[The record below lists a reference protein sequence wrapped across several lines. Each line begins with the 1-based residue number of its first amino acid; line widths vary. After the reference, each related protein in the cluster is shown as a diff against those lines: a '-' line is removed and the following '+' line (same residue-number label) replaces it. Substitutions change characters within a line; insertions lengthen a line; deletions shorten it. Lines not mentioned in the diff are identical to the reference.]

1 MGGHRVECSVRS
13 DRVPL
18 RLGPREI
25 RLSGARRVVDDHWL
39 PAMGRTARLTVREWS
54 VNMGFFDRLANV
66 WKGFLSL
73 WVSDIESRNPE
84 AVYEAAIDERVR
96 KHRDL
101 KKAVSGIVYLRNKL
115 SNERELKEVM
125 AQLPV
130 AIEDGE
136 DEVALV
142 LIQKKDELTA
152 QIESLSAELR
162 KVSDQAEEAKS
173 GLLAFQSEI
182 EKLKREKEQMLAK
195 KANAEARIQIQDT
208 LDGLSTDADVKALD
222 NVREHISKLQA
233 EADIGSEIKG
243 DSLDAKLAKIKEKAA
258 NSSAR
263 SQLDEMKR
271 QMASRQAAAEGASG
285 VKKSI

>member
-1 MGGHRVECSVRS
+1 
-13 DRVPL
+13 
-18 RLGPREI
+18 
-25 RLSGARRVVDDHWL
+25 
-39 PAMGRTARLTVREWS
+39 
-54 VNMGFFDRLANV
+54 MGFFDRLANV
-66 WKGFLSL
+66 WRGFLSL

-96 KHRDL
+96 KHREL

-115 SNERELKEVM
+115 STELEGKERELKEVM
-125 AQLPV
+125 TQLPV

-142 LIQKKDELTA
+142 LIQKKDELTSS
-152 QIESLSAELR
+152 IEALSAELKR
-162 KVSDQAEEAKS
+162 VSDQAEEAKS

-195 KANAEARIQIQDT
+195 KANAEARIRIQET
-208 LDGLSTDADVKALD
+208 LDGLSTEADVKALE

-233 EADIGSEIKG
+233 EADIGSEIQG
-243 DSLDAKLAKIKEKAA
+243 SSLDSKLKTIKEKAA

-263 SQLDEMKR
+263 SQLEEMKR
-271 QMASRQAAAEGASG
+271 QMQSRKAAVAEGGAS
-285 VKKSI
+285 VKKTI

>member
-1 MGGHRVECSVRS
+1 
-13 DRVPL
+13 
-18 RLGPREI
+18 
-25 RLSGARRVVDDHWL
+25 
-39 PAMGRTARLTVREWS
+39 
-54 VNMGFFDRLANV
+54 MGFFDRVANI

-73 WVSDIESRNPE
+73 WISDVESRNPE

-96 KHRDL
+96 KHREL

-115 SNERELKEVM
+115 SAELEEKERELKEIM
-125 AQLPV
+125 RQLPI

-152 QIESLSAELR
+152 AIERLSDEL
-162 KVSDQAEEAKS
+162 KKISTQAEEAKG
-173 GLLAFQSEI
+173 GLLRFQAEI
-182 EKLKREKEQMLAK
+182 EKLKREKESMLAK
-195 KANAEARIQIQDT
+195 KANASARISIQET
-208 LDGLSTDADVKALD
+208 LDGLSTDADIKALD
-222 NVREHISKLQA
+222 NVREHIDKLQA

-258 NSSAR
+258 DSSAR

-271 QMASRQAAAEGASG
+271 QMAARKAATEGGA
-285 VKKSI
+285 VKKTI